1 MLRLKVEDFSCI
13 ASADLEFGRFNV
25 LIGPQASGKSV
36 LSKLAY
42 FFVELLSDQYEPML
56 AQKSFEHFSEE
67 IKTRFAEWFPVPAWG
82 KKKFSIQ
89 FEIGGF
95 KMKLMR
101 TTYDGST
108 KDNLRFSASPLVK
121 EHYKQTVELA
131 KVFRQKSSRRSRA
144 PYSDYELNW
153 EIQLAAT
160 KLLQTN
166 LGDDFVFHQ
175 TFVPAG
181 RSFFTTLGRAFMA
194 FDQGRALDPITVRF
208 GRLYS
213 SFHEE
218 SRFFNRGVRTIRVD
232 EELAAILGGTITW
245 EGERPCVLSEDGRTV
260 PFSALSSGQ
269 QELLPLII
277 AIGSFPRFA
286 STKSDPRP
294 HMLYI
299 EEPEAHLF
307 PSAQSRLLQGLAAL
321 VSGNSRR
328 LVITTHSPYVLAKVN
343 NLMKAGA
350 LEQSLGPEK
359 QSKLNAVVP
368 KAFRI
373 ARGTARAYAIVD
385 GTLVNI
391 LDSDGLIAADYLDS
405 ISNEIGAE
413 FSSLLGLEFA
423 K

>member
-1 MLRLKVEDFSCI
+1 MLRLKVDDFSCI
-13 ASADLEFGRFNV
+13 AKADFEFGRFNV

-42 FFVELLSDQYEPML
+42 FFIELLSDQYEPML
-56 AQKSFEHFSEE
+56 EQKSFEHFSEDV
-67 IKTRFAEWFPVPAWG
+67 KTRFAEWFPVPAWG

-89 FEIGGF
+89 FELGTF
-95 KMKLMR
+95 KLKLMR
-101 TTYDGST
+101 TSYDGST
-108 KDNLRFSASPLVK
+108 KDNLRFWASPLVK
-121 EHYKQTVELA
+121 EHYKRTLELA
-131 KVFRQKSSRRSRA
+131 KVFRQRSEKRTQA

-160 KLLQTN
+160 KLLQKD
-166 LGDDFVFHQ
+166 LGDDFVFYQ

-213 SFHEE
+213 SFHDE
-218 SRFFNRGVRTIRVD
+218 SRFFSRGVRTVKVD
-232 EELAAILGGTITW
+232 EELAAILGGSITW
-245 EGERPCVLSEDGRTV
+245 EGERPFLASEDGRTV

-277 AIGSFPRFA
+277 AISSFRRVP
-286 STKSDPRP
+286 SSKSEPRP

-307 PSAQSRLLQGLAAL
+307 PSAQSRLMQGLAAL
-321 VSGNSRR
+321 VGNNARR
-328 LVITTHSPYVLAKVN
+328 LLITTHSPYVLAKVN
-343 NLMKAGA
+343 NLIKAGA
-350 LEQSLGPEK
+350 LEHSLAPDK
-359 QSKLNAVVP
+359 LQKLNGIVP

-373 ARGTARAYAIVD
+373 APGTVRAYAIIG
-385 GTLVNI
+385 GTLTNI
-391 LDSDGLIAADYLDS
+391 LDSDGLIAAEYLDS
-405 ISNEIGAE
+405 ISNEIGNE
-413 FSSLLGLEFA
+413 FSSLLGLEFG